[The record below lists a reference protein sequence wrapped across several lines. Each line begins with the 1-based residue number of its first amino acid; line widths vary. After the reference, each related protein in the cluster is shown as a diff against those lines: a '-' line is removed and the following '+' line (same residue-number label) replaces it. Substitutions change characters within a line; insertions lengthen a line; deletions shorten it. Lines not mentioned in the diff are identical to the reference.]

1 VSRKPLTGAPIAT
14 RLVDELLWT
23 LRRAGVTIAT
33 SQAIDAARA
42 VQLLG
47 FASKDA
53 LRDALAAI
61 VVQRAA
67 DTKRFVR
74 AFDEHFALALG
85 GPRSFW
91 DRLARDF
98 TREETALLR
107 ELLEAQGVARAASG
121 DGDEPGSVAPLASL
135 LAVGDAELGQLLA
148 AAEIR
153 RALAPMKS
161 RQQVGFFGQ
170 RVLQAAGVHQAR
182 TALAAL
188 RRRLVDALG
197 AERGA
202 ALADAL
208 ASELDRVQT
217 TLRDHV
223 ARTAEERESGGRD
236 EDGQDRRLATTD
248 FAALS
253 AAEILEVRLAVRRFV
268 EKLAGGERVRRR
280 RARRGKI
287 DPRRTL
293 RHAFAT
299 GGVPLLLA
307 RKKRTRG
314 KPRLMILCDI
324 SDSVRA
330 TARFM
335 LELTYAAQE
344 LFERTRSFVF
354 VSEIGEATDLF
365 ARNGT
370 DGGSIETA
378 LARAY
383 GGAVVPVTGNSSYG
397 RALRQFEARHG
408 FELDRRTT
416 LVVLGDGRS
425 NYGDDGAEVLGRLRD
440 RVRAVIWLTPEG
452 RGTWMQGDSAMGR
465 YERASSKVLT
475 VRCARELEDAARLL
489 VSLR

>member
-1 VSRKPLTGAPIAT
+1 MTVRPLTGAPVAT
-14 RLVDELLWT
+14 RIVDELFWT
-23 LRRAGVTIAT
+23 LRRAGLPIAT

-42 VQLLG
+42 VQLVG
-47 FASKDA
+47 FDSKET

-61 VVQRAA
+61 LVQRQV

-85 GPRSFW
+85 GARTFW

-98 TREETALLR
+98 SADEMRLLR
-107 ELLEAQGVARAASG
+107 ELLEAHGVASAASSDAG
-121 DGDEPGSVAPLASL
+121 FAAQNGEEERASPLVAL
-135 LAVGDAELGQLLA
+135 LTGNDAELGQLLV

-153 RALAPMKS
+153 RVLEPMKS

-170 RVLQAAGVHQAR
+170 RVLQAAGLNEAR
-182 TALAAL
+182 TALAGL
-188 RRRLVDALG
+188 RRQLIDTLG
-197 AERGA
+197 AARGA
-202 ALADAL
+202 ALAEAL
-208 ASELDRVQT
+208 NGELDRVQA
-217 TLRDHV
+217 TLRAHV
-223 ARTAEERESGGRD
+223 GRTADEREAAGS
-236 EDGQDRRLATTD
+236 DGERTLATTD

-253 AAEILEVRLAVRRFV
+253 PAEVQEVRLAVRRFV

-280 RARRGKI
+280 RSRAGKI

-293 RHAFAT
+293 RRAFAT
-299 GGVPLLLA
+299 GGVPLVLA

-314 KPRLMILCDI
+314 KPRLIILCDV

-335 LELTYAAQE
+335 LELTYSAQE
-344 LFERTRSFVF
+344 IFEQTRSFVF
-354 VSEIGEATDLF
+354 VSEIGEATELF
-365 ARNGT
+365 SRGP
-370 DGGSIETA
+370 IETA

-383 GGAVVPVTGNSSYG
+383 GGGVVPVTANSNYG

-408 FELDRRTT
+408 AELDRRTT
-416 LVVLGDGRS
+416 LVILGDGRS
-425 NYGDDGAEVLGRLRD
+425 NYTDDGAEVVDRLRG
-440 RVRAVIWLTPEG
+440 RARAVIWLTPEG

-465 YERASSKVLT
+465 YERAATKVLT
-475 VRCARELEDAARLL
+475 VRSARELEDAARLL

>member
-1 VSRKPLTGAPIAT
+1 MSRKPLTGAPIAT

-47 FASKDA
+47 FESKDA

-85 GPRSFW
+85 GPRRFW
-91 DRLARDF
+91 ERLARDF
-98 TREETALLR
+98 TREETAVLR
-107 ELLEAQGVARAASG
+107 ELLEAQGVASAANG
-121 DGDEPGSVAPLASL
+121 DGDRAEPGLVAPLASL

-170 RVLQAAGVHQAR
+170 RLLQAAGVHEAR

-188 RRRLVDALG
+188 RRRLIDALG
-197 AERGA
+197 ADRGE

-208 ASELDRVQT
+208 ARELDRVQV

-236 EDGQDRRLATTD
+236 EDGPGPRLATTD
-248 FAALS
+248 FSALS
-253 AAEILEVRLAVRRFV
+253 PAEILEVRLAVRRFV

-354 VSEIGEATDLF
+354 VSEIGEATELF
-365 ARNGT
+365 AR
-370 DGGSIETA
+370 DGSSIETA
-378 LARAY
+378 LGRAY
-383 GGAVVPVTGNSSYG
+383 GGAIVPVTGNSSYG

-425 NYGDDGAEVLGRLRD
+425 NYGDDGAEVLARLRG

-465 YERASSKVLT
+465 YERAASKVLT